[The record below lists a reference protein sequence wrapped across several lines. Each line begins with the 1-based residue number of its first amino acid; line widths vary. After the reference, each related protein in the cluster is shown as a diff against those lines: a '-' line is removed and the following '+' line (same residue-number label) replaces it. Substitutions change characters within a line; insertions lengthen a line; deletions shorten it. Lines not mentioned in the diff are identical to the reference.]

1 MSDDIDEIL
10 DGLTEI
16 AKTVPKESRR
26 KPSHPIA
33 KAVSALVMALSG
45 LVSFLIVAAYVGIYI
60 EPLRPLWTSWPS
72 DAAKFTVTFLMFLF
86 SAILLMWYK

>member
-1 MSDDIDEIL
+1 
-10 DGLTEI
+10 
-16 AKTVPKESRR
+16 
-26 KPSHPIA
+26 
-33 KAVSALVMALSG
+33 MALSG